1 MYCSDDRLWLLY
13 LKALAAFNVK
23 YDGIFANLS
32 RMKQISLV
40 RNKELF
46 FSNKSLSFLYCHIFV
61 ENYMIFQ
68 ACAQC
73 FLGKHPPFFFKLKS
87 IIKLKTYTR
96 TTWSAIEM
104 FILWTL
110 ITFSPLICFKSGFND
125 CPNVNYDYQNLPKL
139 SWHFTFYGGQ
149 LMMIQ
154 VLF

>member
-46 FSNKSLSFLYCHIFV
+46 FRISHYHSYIVTSLLKTIWFFKLALNVFW
-61 ENYMIFQ
+61 ENTP
-68 ACAQC
+68 
-73 FLGKHPPFFFKLKS
+73 LFFKLKS